1 MTEQFIHPGPGM
13 KKKTLM
19 KRRQTFRFQHPFE
32 ASLSRMLSRRL
43 LWLALVVANLST
55 CRGQDDADDADNV
68 VEVEVDSVV
77 DSDEE
82 NDAKGGTIHDLFS
95 NEESG

>member
-1 MTEQFIHPGPGM
+1 
-13 KKKTLM
+13 
-19 KRRQTFRFQHPFE
+19 
-32 ASLSRMLSRRL
+32 MLSRRL
-43 LWLALVVANLST
+43 LWLALAVANLST
-55 CRGQDDADDADNV
+55 CRGQDDTDNADNV

-95 NEESG
+95 NEESGWTIRFINTVKSFFTEQQQRQNEAKER

>member
-1 MTEQFIHPGPGM
+1 
-13 KKKTLM
+13 
-19 KRRQTFRFQHPFE
+19 
-32 ASLSRMLSRRL
+32 MLSLRL
-43 LWLALVVANLST
+43 LWLALAVANLST
-55 CRGQDDADDADNV
+55 CRGQDDADNV

>member
-1 MTEQFIHPGPGM
+1 
-13 KKKTLM
+13 
-19 KRRQTFRFQHPFE
+19 
-32 ASLSRMLSRRL
+32 MLSRRL
-43 LWLALVVANLST
+43 LWLALAVANLST
-55 CRGQDDADDADNV
+55 CRGQDDADNA

>member
-1 MTEQFIHPGPGM
+1 
-13 KKKTLM
+13 M
-19 KRRQTFRFQHPFE
+19 KRRQSFKFQHPFE

-43 LWLALVVANLST
+43 LWLALAVANLST
-55 CRGQDDADDADNV
+55 CRSQDDADNV

>member
-1 MTEQFIHPGPGM
+1 
-13 KKKTLM
+13 
-19 KRRQTFRFQHPFE
+19 
-32 ASLSRMLSRRL
+32 MLSRRL
-43 LWLALVVANLST
+43 LWLALAVANLST
-55 CRGQDDADDADNV
+55 CRGQDDTDNADNV